1 MVLYLND
8 KSEIHDVNST
18 EDATLTPVYV
28 DENNEMFPF
37 KGMSDEGICCY
48 KVTVNDGVITMFT
61 PYVDS
66 QVVPHIDQLGKHVQT
81 VTPYTETKTAY
92 IYDTMVVFTK
102 VPSGNIAVYFDKPYI
117 VERDADRVTVK
128 FEPLE
133 EVTPITISII

>member
-1 MVLYLND
+1 
-8 KSEIHDVNST
+8 
-18 EDATLTPVYV
+18 
-28 DENNEMFPF
+28 
-37 KGMSDEGICCY
+37 MSDEGICCY